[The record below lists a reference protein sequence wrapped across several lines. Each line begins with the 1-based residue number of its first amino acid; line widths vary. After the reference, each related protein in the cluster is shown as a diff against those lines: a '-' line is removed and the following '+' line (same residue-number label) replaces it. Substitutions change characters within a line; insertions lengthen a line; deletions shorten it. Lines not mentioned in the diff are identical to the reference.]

1 MATGTNDR
9 TATTR
14 PDRLQRNSQKI
25 ALVALGYRDNAPEM
39 ASPAPRPYPEDHPVE
54 LDIELRERVLDV
66 MWFKIQKTISSGA
79 PAKRRSASTADL
91 QLAGGI
97 RADAVLNAALDG
109 VLRKDPAELVGTWE
123 AYATG
128 VAHNKA
134 VQAVR
139 DNVKGRTRAG
149 KEIDLGSTHREDAKG
164 RTLGDNVVDP
174 LADPEREAIELAQ
187 ERIVQRLAH
196 QLLSAR
202 DRDIFFRRHYLW
214 QPLKAIADRHDLTE
228 PGARHVYVQCAKKV
242 LAAARQDPE
251 FQRLSDPDRGG
262 SG

>member
-1 MATGTNDR
+1 M
-9 TATTR
+9 
-14 PDRLQRNSQKI
+14 DRLPEKICEI
-25 ALVALGYRDNAPEM
+25 ALVVLHPRDNAFAM
-39 ASPAPRPYPEDHPVE
+39 STPARSPYPDEHPVA
-54 LDIELRERVLDV
+54 LDLELRERVLDV
-66 MWFKIQKTISSGA
+66 MWFKIQKTISSTA
-79 PAKRRSASTADL
+79 PTKRRSASTADL

-97 RADAVLNAALDG
+97 RAEEVLNAALDG
-109 VLRKDPAELVGTWE
+109 VLRKDPKGLVGTWE

-139 DNVKGRTRAG
+139 DSVKGRARAD
-149 KEIDLGSTHREDAKG
+149 KEVDLSSINREDAEG
-164 RTLGDNVVDP
+164 RTIGDNLTDEV
-174 LADPEREAIELAQ
+174 ADPEREATQLAQ

-196 QLLSAR
+196 QLLGAR

-214 QPLKAIADRHDLTE
+214 QTLGSIADLHDLTE

-251 FQRLSDPDRGG
+251 FERFSNRDRGG
-262 SG
+262 D